1 MREQLK
7 QTCELFVENK
17 NIMSNNFPWDY
28 SAFHALSASIYM
40 EQNRAIDP
48 NDIKWCKR
56 VIKQNTGIFS
66 NFKNTSFLALAS
78 MLSIYDAP
86 EEKFIQVKE
95 VYQLLKKE
103 FYGSAYLPLC
113 AMIISE
119 LSKPGEYERVIQKAA
134 TIYKNMKAEHPFITS
149 SEDAS
154 FAAMFALSSLSVE
167 CIGTEM
173 EQCFRLLKGNFF
185 SSNAVQSLSH
195 VLTLGE
201 ESAQVKCERTMKI
214 FNRLKEKKYKFGT
227 GMELSTLGLLTLT
240 GAEVEE
246 LVHQV
251 IEVYEFLNVSKGF
264 GSFSV
269 GKSYKLMYA
278 AMLVANDYKNMNDS
292 QIMSTA
298 AVTSVTS
305 LVIAEQI
312 AIMAAVS
319 SCAAASSASN

>member
-1 MREQLK
+1 MREHLK
-7 QTCELFVENK
+7 QKCEIFVINK
-17 NIMSNNFPWDY
+17 NIMSKNFPWDY

-40 EQNRAIDP
+40 EKNREIDP
-48 NDIKWCKR
+48 NDIKWCKK
-56 VIKQNTGIFS
+56 VIKQNTGTFS

-78 MLSIYDAP
+78 MLSVYDEP
-86 EEKFIQVKE
+86 EEEFKKVKE
-95 VYQLLKKE
+95 IYQLLKKE

-119 LSKPGEYERVIQKAA
+119 LSEQEDYGRVIQKAA
-134 TIYKNMKAEHPFITS
+134 AIYKNMKKEHPFITS

-154 FAAMFALSSLSVE
+154 FAVMFALSSLSVE
-167 CIGTEM
+167 RVGIEM

-214 FNRLKEKKYKFGT
+214 FNCLKEKKYKFGT
-227 GMELSTLGLLTLT
+227 GIELSTLGLLTLT
-240 GAEVEE
+240 GADVEE
-246 LVHQV
+246 IVQNV
-251 IEVYEFLNVSKGF
+251 IEVYEFLKVSKGF

-278 AMLVANDYKNMNDS
+278 AMLVANDYKNLNS
-292 QIMSTA
+292 HVMSTA

-319 SCAAASSASN
+319 SCAAASSASS